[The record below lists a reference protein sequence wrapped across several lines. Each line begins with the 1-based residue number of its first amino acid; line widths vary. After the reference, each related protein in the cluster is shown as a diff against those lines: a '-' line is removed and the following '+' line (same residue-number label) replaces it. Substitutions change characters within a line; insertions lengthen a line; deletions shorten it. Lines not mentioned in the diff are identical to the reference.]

1 MKKKLI
7 FAAAAIAML
16 ASCSQ
21 NDLEAPVVGQTQ
33 QSDAIE
39 FGTYLG
45 KQATSRAG
53 TIGEITT
60 TTLTT
65 GAHKDA
71 GFGVIAYNTGATDW
85 AGTSNAVTPNFMY
98 NQQVKYNS
106 STSAWEYSP
115 IKYWPNGTDA
125 ANADNSPSNTA
136 TEDGVQEISF
146 FAYAPYVDLSS
157 ALTGNGI
164 TKVNNSTTLSDG
176 AGTGNLKIAEPT
188 VNYTLK
194 NTDIHAAANVDLLW
208 GVRGDAIYSETDN
221 TDNTAGTGIAYN
233 VNLTKENVAEK
244 VNFLFKHALA
254 KVGGYNGLKIV
265 ADVDGNGGAAVG
277 YGTLDGKTCITVRQ
291 ITIQN
296 ASVAT
301 NYSGVFNLATGA
313 WSDLAGG
320 TPTKG
325 GLIDE
330 TIKDGTS
337 SITMNTAIYDEDGTP
352 TYDTGTNKW
361 SPLGVTTTAKNIY
374 NSDTQDGFYLI
385 PGSTLQLEITVN
397 YDVTTYDPNING
409 SYVKTNQ
416 VITNTVTL
424 PNTLAS
430 NKFYTLVLHLGL
442 TSVKFSAEV
451 AAWDEE
457 TAGTETEVW
466 LPSNVVEYTTATTV
480 AAGANATV
488 NATAATT
495 SYTINLTGLKASTNL
510 TVVTPDG
517 TYATDADQD
526 GSTDSS
532 GNAVVDVTLDA
543 NTSTSNTHNA
553 TVTIKGIDS
562 SDHEFTTVVTIIQE
576 KAYTTST
583 TLASGNSTAV
593 YAAKAGGSYTINMTG
608 LTNDGKYTVESSNT
622 TMATVDPLGT
632 ASNTGTAAIAVTLT
646 ANTGSAVRSAS
657 ITITDVATGTTSVV
671 VINQIP

>member
-1 MKKKLI
+1 
-7 FAAAAIAML
+7 
-16 ASCSQ
+16 
-21 NDLEAPVVGQTQ
+21 
-33 QSDAIE
+33 
-39 FGTYLG
+39 
-45 KQATSRAG
+45 
-53 TIGEITT
+53 
-60 TTLTT
+60 
-65 GAHKDA
+65 
-71 GFGVIAYNTGATDW
+71 
-85 AGTSNAVTPNFMY
+85 MY

-115 IKYWPNGTDA
+115 IKYWPNGKDA
-125 ANADNSPSNTA
+125 ANAANSPSNTA
-136 TEDGVQEISF
+136 TEGGIQKISF
-146 FAYAPYVDLSS
+146 FAYAPYVALSAS
-157 ALTGNGI
+157 ALTGDGI
-164 TKVNNSTTLSDG
+164 TKVNDSDVLSETG
-176 AGTGNLKIAEPT
+176 KGNLKVGEPT

-265 ADVDGNGGAAVG
+265 ADVDGNGGASVG

-291 ITIQN
+291 ITIKN

-313 WSDLAGG
+313 WSDLTGG

-337 SITMNTAIYDEDGTP
+337 SITMNTDIYDEDGTP
-352 TYDTGTNKW
+352 TYDAGTW
-361 SPLGVTTTAKNIY
+361 TPAGVTTTAQNVY
-374 NSDTQDGFYLI
+374 ASTTQDGFYLI
-385 PGSTLQLEITVN
+385 PGSTLQLEITVD
-397 YDVTTYDPNING
+397 YDVTTYDQNING
-409 SYVKTNQ
+409 DYVKTRQ

-495 SYTINLTGLKASTNL
+495 AYRINLTGIKASTNL
-510 TVVTPDG
+510 TSVTNVG
-517 TYATDADQD
+517 ATTAAQS
-526 GSTDSS
+526 GSTD
-532 GNAVVDVTLDA
+532 GEGKAVVDVTLAA
-543 NTSTSNTHNA
+543 NASTSDTHNA

-576 KAYTTST
+576 KAYTIST

-593 YAAKAGGSYTINMTG
+593 YAAKAAGAYTINMTD

-622 TMATVDPLGT
+622 TMATVTALGT
-632 ASNTGTAAIAVTLT
+632 ASNTGTAAIAVNLT
-646 ANTGSAVRSAS
+646 ENTGSSVRSAS
-657 ITITDVATGTTSVV
+657 ITITDVTTGTTSVV

>member
-1 MKKKLI
+1 MDQSAASGNKLG
-7 FAAAAIAML
+7 
-16 ASCSQ
+16 ST
-21 NDLEAPVVGQTQ
+21 NYE
-33 QSDAIE
+33 
-39 FGTYLG
+39 
-45 KQATSRAG
+45 
-53 TIGEITT
+53 
-60 TTLTT
+60 
-65 GAHKDA
+65 
-71 GFGVIAYNTGATDW
+71 FGVIAYNTGATNW
-85 AGTSNAVTPNFMY
+85 LGTGNTVAPNFMY
-98 NQQVKYNS
+98 NQKV
-106 STSAWEYSP
+106 EYSGGNWTYDP
-115 IKYWPNGTDA
+115 LKYWPNGIDA
-125 ANADNSPSNTA
+125 ANAANSPSNTA
-136 TEDGVQEISF
+136 TAGGVQKISF
-146 FAYAPYVDLSS
+146 FAYAPYVALSAS
-157 ALTGNGI
+157 PLTGDGI
-164 TKVNNSTTLSDG
+164 TKVNDSDVLSETDK
-176 AGTGNLKIAEPT
+176 GNLKVGEPT

-208 GVRGDAIYSETDN
+208 GVRGDAIYSETDDG
-221 TDNTAGTGIAYN
+221 DNTAGTGIAYN

-320 TPTKG
+320 TPAKG
-325 GLIDE
+325 GLINE
-330 TIKDGTS
+330 TIKDGA
-337 SITMNTAIYDEDGTP
+337 IEMNTAIYNADGTP
-352 TYDTGTNKW
+352 TYSTGWT
-361 SPLGVTTTAKNIY
+361 PTGVTTTAKNVY
-374 NSDTQDGFYLI
+374 ASTTQDGFYLI
-385 PGSTLQLEITVN
+385 PGSTLPLEITVN

-409 SYVKTNQ
+409 NYVKTNQ

-424 PNTLAS
+424 PSTMES

-495 SYTINLTGLKASTNL
+495 SYTINLTGIKASTNL
-510 TVVTPDG
+510 TAVTPDG
-517 TYATDADQD
+517 TYATAAVQS
-526 GSTDSS
+526 GSTDGS
-532 GNAVVDVTLDA
+532 GNAVVNVTLAA
-543 NTSTSNTHNA
+543 NTSTSDTHNA

-562 SDHEFTTVVTIIQE
+562 SDNEFTTVVTIIQQ

-593 YAAKAGGSYTINMTG
+593 YAAKAAGSYTINMTG
-608 LTNDGKYTVESSNT
+608 LTNDGNYTVESSNT
-622 TMATVDPLGT
+622 TMATVTALGT
-632 ASNTGTAAIAVTLT
+632 ASNTGTAAIAVSLT
-646 ANTGSAVRSAS
+646 ENSGSSVRSAS
-657 ITITDVATGTTSVV
+657 ITITDVTTGNTSVV

>member
-1 MKKKLI
+1 
-7 FAAAAIAML
+7 
-16 ASCSQ
+16 
-21 NDLEAPVVGQTQ
+21 
-33 QSDAIE
+33 
-39 FGTYLG
+39 
-45 KQATSRAG
+45 
-53 TIGEITT
+53 
-60 TTLTT
+60 
-65 GAHKDA
+65 
-71 GFGVIAYNTGATDW
+71 
-85 AGTSNAVTPNFMY
+85 MY
-98 NQQVKYNS
+98 NQKVS
-106 STSAWEYSP
+106 YSGGNWTYEP
-115 IKYWPNGTDA
+115 LKYWPNGKDA
-125 ANADNSPSNTA
+125 ANAANSPSNTA
-136 TEDGVQEISF
+136 TEGGIQKISF

-188 VNYTLK
+188 VNYTLD
-194 NTDIHAAANVDLLW
+194 NTNIHASANVDLLW
-208 GVRGDAIYSETDN
+208 GVRGDAIYSETDDN
-221 TDNTAGTGIAYN
+221 DNTAAAGVTYN

-296 ASVAT
+296 VSAAT

-320 TPTKG
+320 TPAKG
-325 GLIDE
+325 GLINE
-330 TIKDGTS
+330 TIKDGAS
-337 SITMNTAIYDEDGTP
+337 STIEMNNAIYNATGTP
-352 TYDTGTNKW
+352 TYSTGWT
-361 SPLGVTTTAKNIY
+361 PTGVTTTAKNVY
-374 NSDTQDGFYLI
+374 ASTTQDGFYLI

-397 YDVTTYDPNING
+397 YDVTTYDPNISGN
-409 SYVKTNQ
+409 YVKTNQ
-416 VITNTVTL
+416 VITNNVTL
-424 PNTLAS
+424 PATMES

-466 LPSNVVEYTTATTV
+466 LPSNVVDYTTATTV

-488 NATAATT
+488 NATASTT
-495 SYTINLTGLKASTNL
+495 SYTINLTGIKASTNL
-510 TVVTPDG
+510 TSTTPDG
-517 TYATDADQD
+517 TAATAAAQS
-526 GSTDSS
+526 GSTDAS
-532 GNAVVDVTLDA
+532 GNAVVNVTLAA
-543 NTSTSNTHNA
+543 NTSETATRNA

-562 SDHEFTTVVTIIQE
+562 SDNEFTTVVTIVQE

-593 YAAKAGGSYTINMTG
+593 YAAKAVGSYTINMTG

-622 TMATVDPLGT
+622 TMATVTALGT
-632 ASNTGTAAIAVTLT
+632 ASNTGTAAIAVSL
-646 ANTGSAVRSAS
+646 AENSGSSVRSAS
-657 ITITDVATGTTSVV
+657 ITITDVTTGTTSVV